1 MSVTVVIPTFNRAD
15 LCLDAVNAALDQ
27 TVPPLEVIV
36 VDDGSTD
43 STPELFIDAKAPVRY
58 LRQENAERA
67 AARNKGISEAKGELV
82 AFLDS
87 DDQWDPRHLEV
98 SQAALD
104 AHPDAALAFGRAA
117 YYSPEGRVLWEAPSP
132 PIEAGQCDNAV
143 PALTAKGIGFPLS
156 TVVARREILAENP
169 FNEDRLLSRSEDW
182 ELWVRIAAR
191 HPVVATGEVTAFLR
205 IHQGNTSQDAAAV
218 EEAMKR
224 ALGYVLDDPVA
235 GPEVAR
241 RRTSIASAMEVEV
254 ARLELKVGDRAGA
267 RKRLK
272 SLPEPTPDSRRLA
285 LTLWLPASITGL
297 ARRLRRILAARK
309 HLESK

>member
-1 MSVTVVIPTFNRAD
+1 MSITVVIPTYNRAD
-15 LCLDAVNAALDQ
+15 LCLDAVSAALDQ
-27 TVPPLEVIV
+27 TSPPLEVIV

-43 STPELFIDAKAPVRY
+43 STAELFQVARPSVRY
-58 LRQENAERA
+58 IRQENAERA
-67 AARNKGISEAKGELV
+67 AARNRGIFEARGELI

-87 DDQWDPRHLEV
+87 DDRWDSRHLEL

-117 YYSPEGRVLWEAPSP
+117 YASPSGRILWEAPSP
-132 PIEAGQCDNAV
+132 PISTGQCDNAL

-156 TVVARREILAENP
+156 TVVARRTILVENP

-191 HPVVATGEVTAFLR
+191 HPVVSTGEITAFLR
-205 IHQGNTSQDAAAV
+205 MHEGNTSQDARAV
-218 EEAMKR
+218 GEAMKR
-224 ALGYVLDDPVA
+224 ALRYVLDDPVA

-241 RRTSIASAMEVEV
+241 HRDSISSAMEVEI
-254 ARLELKVGDRAGA
+254 ARLELKSGDRAAA

-272 SLPEPTPDSRRLA
+272 SLTMPTRDSKRLA
-285 LTLWLPASITGL
+285 LTLWVPAPITGL
-297 ARRLRRILAARK
+297 ARHLRRILASRK
-309 HLESK
+309 SMEFK